1 MKKRS
6 KILLTRHQQ
15 AAGRTAQALQERGFE
30 AIQLP
35 LSEIELL
42 DNPFP
47 AGEYSG
53 VILTSAV
60 AARIIGEN
68 QLDLSQQASSELLAL
83 PAFCVG
89 KHTAKCAE
97 QAGFS
102 NVKKVTADA
111 TGLAQE
117 IIKDA
122 GGNNFIYPCAEQRSF
137 DFVEALA
144 SDGSICTNWEIYANR
159 LIVPDREELATSLE
173 KTKLVLLYSK
183 RTTAHFFE
191 TVETVFGKD
200 FWQPHLAQH
209 HFIAIS
215 PQVAGLVPRILRA
228 NTYIAN
234 DKNQNSMIECLEA
247 NDR

>member
-1 MKKRS
+1 
-6 KILLTRHQQ
+6 LLTRHQQ
-15 AAGRTAQALQERGFE
+15 AAQQTAEALQEREFE

-42 DNPFP
+42 DNPYP

-60 AARIIGEN
+60 AGRIIGEN
-68 QLDLSQQASSELLAL
+68 QLKLSQQVSSKLLAL

-89 KHTAKCAE
+89 KYTAKCAQ

-102 NVKKVTADA
+102 NVRIVATDA
-111 TGLAQE
+111 ASLTQE
-117 IIKDA
+117 IFKETD
-122 GGNNFIYPCAEQRSF
+122 GNNFIYPCAEQRSF

-144 SDGSICTNWEIYANR
+144 SDSTRCTNWEIYANR
-159 LIVPDREELATSLE
+159 LIVPDRQKLAASLE
-173 KTKLVLLYSK
+173 KTNIVFLYSK
-183 RTTAHFFE
+183 RTTTHFFK
-191 TVETVFGKD
+191 TVEAVFGED
-200 FWQPHLAQH
+200 FWRPHLARH
-209 HFIAIS
+209 AFIAIS
-215 PQVAGLVPRILRA
+215 PQVAGLVPRILRSS
-228 NTYIAN
+228 TYIAK